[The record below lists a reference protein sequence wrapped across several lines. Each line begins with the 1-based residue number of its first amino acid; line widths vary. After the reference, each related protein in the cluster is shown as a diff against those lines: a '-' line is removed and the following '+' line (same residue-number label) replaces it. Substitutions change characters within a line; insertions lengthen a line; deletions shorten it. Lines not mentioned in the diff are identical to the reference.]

1 MLVVQNIGFP
11 NGDPRNATGT
21 FRGLKLRD
29 VAARALEV
37 LNVEF
42 RQKFGRDIPVLDGLR
57 SYAEQ
62 VRLREG
68 YLQGLPGFNIAA
80 IPGRSKHG
88 WGLAMDFGT
97 PLNRQSS
104 EEWKW
109 LYANSERFG
118 WVWTG
123 EADGEPWHFE
133 FTGVN
138 VEEGDLASPAPVIQK
153 PAALPDNS
161 YVVFVDMFGHYL
173 ITPSYVRKIASGP
186 RVALEKLSGVGAVV
200 LPFAEFYELWSDI
213 NAANLGDTA
222 LLSKRSLEQFKKVA
236 GK

>member
-21 FRGLKLRD
+21 FRGLNLRD

-42 RQKFGRDIPVLDGLR
+42 KQKFGRDTPVLEGLR

-68 YLQGLPGFNIAA
+68 YLKGLPGFNIAA
-80 IPGRSKHG
+80 VPGRSKHG

-109 LYANSERFG
+109 LYANSQRFG

-138 VEEGDLASPAPVIQK
+138 VEESDLAAPTPIVAK
-153 PAALPDNS
+153 PVVPQALDS
-161 YVVFVDMFGHYL
+161 YVVFVDKLGHYL
-173 ITPSYVRKIASGP
+173 VTTTYVRKIEAKGTL
-186 RVALEKLSGVGAVV
+186 VGIEKITGRGVTV
-200 LPFAEFYELWSDI
+200 LPFGEFYDLWTDI
-213 NAANLGDTA
+213 NAATTHDSVLASRLDIQE
-222 LLSKRSLEQFKKVA
+222 LST
-236 GK
+236 